1 MSRRLT
7 FQPEWNTDLNLNRI
21 QRSNSIVALSDDN
34 RIPETSLLLKS
45 ARLNAGLHCISGN
58 SAFFETRI
66 DKFAEHDPDYPL
78 PNETLKSVIRVGWQT
93 SSSILVAGQDAQSFA
108 FDIPSLRFLTKS
120 VFKRFDRYDDSLVP
134 PSEVIIP
141 TDHTDDS
148 EMKDDLNLRFDGVGY
163 VYSSVSMVSHDFLE
177 FTFILTKSRL
187 IDYPSVQVP
196 QLFKVM
202 IAKPSDVQVLYPVV
216 TLRNSNLVIDILPD
230 TNENFLQSLNTD
242 PSLDIH
248 KFMFSK
254 IEPVGVCD
262 PRKLVI
268 SRPIGYQPTVV
279 FLLGTRKDTID
290 MYEWVR
296 WYKNE
301 YHQDE
306 FYHIKN
312 YTHGQHR
319 QSLFYNCDHR
329 KASGLDREMHVNVQD
344 ILMRADMDFV
354 QLFEQTAPMHRR
366 NYLIEAPTK
375 EQIGQMTKDFKD
387 RGFDV
392 ST

>member
-163 VYSSVSMVSHDFLE
+163 V
-177 FTFILTKSRL
+177 
-187 IDYPSVQVP
+187 
-196 QLFKVM
+196 
-202 IAKPSDVQVLYPVV
+202 
-216 TLRNSNLVIDILPD
+216 
-230 TNENFLQSLNTD
+230 
-242 PSLDIH
+242 
-248 KFMFSK
+248 
-254 IEPVGVCD
+254 
-262 PRKLVI
+262 
-268 SRPIGYQPTVV
+268 
-279 FLLGTRKDTID
+279 
-290 MYEWVR
+290 
-296 WYKNE
+296 
-301 YHQDE
+301 
-306 FYHIKN
+306 
-312 YTHGQHR
+312 
-319 QSLFYNCDHR
+319 
-329 KASGLDREMHVNVQD
+329 
-344 ILMRADMDFV
+344 
-354 QLFEQTAPMHRR
+354 
-366 NYLIEAPTK
+366 
-375 EQIGQMTKDFKD
+375 
-387 RGFDV
+387 
-392 ST
+392 

>member
-1 MSRRLT
+1 
-7 FQPEWNTDLNLNRI
+7 
-21 QRSNSIVALSDDN
+21 
-34 RIPETSLLLKS
+34 
-45 ARLNAGLHCISGN
+45 
-58 SAFFETRI
+58 
-66 DKFAEHDPDYPL
+66 
-78 PNETLKSVIRVGWQT
+78 
-93 SSSILVAGQDAQSFA
+93 
-108 FDIPSLRFLTKS
+108 
-120 VFKRFDRYDDSLVP
+120 
-134 PSEVIIP
+134 
-141 TDHTDDS
+141 
-148 EMKDDLNLRFDGVGY
+148 
-163 VYSSVSMVSHDFLE
+163 
-177 FTFILTKSRL
+177 
-187 IDYPSVQVP
+187 
-196 QLFKVM
+196 
-202 IAKPSDVQVLYPVV
+202 
-216 TLRNSNLVIDILPD
+216 
-230 TNENFLQSLNTD
+230 
-242 PSLDIH
+242 
-248 KFMFSK
+248 MFSK